1 MGVLVLRGTSRQ
13 AAGGGR
19 GGKLQSWLSSG
30 AGRGEELES
39 WVASDADGRVEH
51 GGECRTVEDEGIR
64 SDDPRRGRTG
74 VRTGLGVRRRA
85 GVVHTTGEGL
95 EQLGMP
101 SPGLPLSAPTEV
113 AAPRDTEAEDDH
125 GQQ

>member
-19 GGKLQSWLSSG
+19 GGKL
-30 AGRGEELES
+30 ES

-51 GGECRTVEDEGIR
+51 GGERRTVEDEGIR
-64 SDDPRRGRTG
+64 PDDPRGRRAG

-85 GVVHTTGEGL
+85 GVTPTMGEGL
-95 EQLGMP
+95 EQLSMP
-101 SPGLPLSAPTEV
+101 SPGLPLSAPAEV
-113 AAPRDTEAEDDH
+113 AAPRDT
-125 GQQ
+125 

>member
-30 AGRGEELES
+30 AGRGGELES

-51 GGECRTVEDEGIR
+51 GGERRTVEDKGIR
-64 SDDPRRGRTG
+64 PDDPRGRRTG
-74 VRTGLGVRRRA
+74 VCTGLRVRRGA
-85 GVVHTTGEGL
+85 GVTPATGKRL
-95 EQLGMP
+95 E
-101 SPGLPLSAPTEV
+101 
-113 AAPRDTEAEDDH
+113 
-125 GQQ
+125 

>member
-30 AGRGEELES
+30 AGRGGELES

-51 GGECRTVEDEGIR
+51 GGERRTVEDEGIR
-64 SDDPRRGRTG
+64 SDDPRGRRTG
-74 VRTGLGVRRRA
+74 VCTGLKVRRGA
-85 GVVHTTGEGL
+85 GVTPAMGEGL
-95 EQLGMP
+95 EQFSMP
-101 SPGLPLSAPTEV
+101 SPGLPLSTPAEVTAPCD
-113 AAPRDTEAEDDH
+113 AKA
-125 GQQ
+125 